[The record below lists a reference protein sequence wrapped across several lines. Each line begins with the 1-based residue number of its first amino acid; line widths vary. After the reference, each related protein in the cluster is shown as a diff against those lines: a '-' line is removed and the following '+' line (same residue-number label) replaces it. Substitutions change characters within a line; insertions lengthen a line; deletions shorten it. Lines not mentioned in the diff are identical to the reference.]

1 MSQAG
6 SDTEDETE
14 FVTEDVPVLTRSANL
29 KGRKQSLALAR
40 EKKCR
45 NQKVVKNVME
55 VHKEI
60 NMAKQ
65 LTARLSTSIGKAKLK
80 AAEEGITLPAMDD
93 PAPPVQAADPALL
106 EMMKMMAYEIKSL
119 KASPPPPLPPPIP
132 EPPKVEKPKR
142 VRAPPKKKE
151 PVPEPDPPAPVNL
164 VQQPP
169 SAHQQRQAE
178 KEGRME
184 ALRRALGRK

>member
-6 SDTEDETE
+6 TDTEDETE
-14 FVTEDVPVLTRSANL
+14 FVTEDVPVLTRTANL

-60 NMAKQ
+60 NKAKQ
-65 LTARLSTSIGKAKLK
+65 LTARLTTSISKAKSK
-80 AAEEGITLPAMDD
+80 AAEEGISLPTMDD
-93 PAPPVQAADPALL
+93 LSPPAAATDPALL
-106 EMMKMMAYEIKSL
+106 DMMKMMAYEIKSL
-119 KASPPPPLPPPIP
+119 KAAQPPPPPPPTQE
-132 EPPKVEKPKR
+132 EPKQEKPKR
-142 VRAPPKKKE
+142 IRAPPKKKE
-151 PVPEPDPPAPVNL
+151 PLPELDPLPVPVNL
-164 VQQPP
+164 IQPP

-178 KEGRME
+178 KESRME
-184 ALRRALGRK
+184 ALRRAMGRK

>member
-14 FVTEDVPVLTRSANL
+14 FVTEDVPVLKRSANL

-60 NMAKQ
+60 NKAKQ

-80 AAEEGITLPAMDD
+80 AAEEGIALPAMDD

-106 EMMKMMAYEIKSL
+106 EMMKMMAYEIKSQ
-119 KASPPPPLPPPIP
+119 KALPPPPPIP

-151 PVPEPDPPAPVNL
+151 PVPEPEPPAPVNL
-164 VQQPP
+164 VHQPP

>member
-14 FVTEDVPVLTRSANL
+14 FVTEDVPVLKRSANL

-60 NMAKQ
+60 NKAKQ

-93 PAPPVQAADPALL
+93 PAPPIHASDPALL

-119 KASPPPPLPPPIP
+119 KALPPPPPPIP

>member
-1 MSQAG
+1 
-6 SDTEDETE
+6 
-14 FVTEDVPVLTRSANL
+14 
-29 KGRKQSLALAR
+29 
-40 EKKCR
+40 
-45 NQKVVKNVME
+45 ME

-60 NMAKQ
+60 NKAKQ

-93 PAPPVQAADPALL
+93 PAPLIHASDPALL

-119 KASPPPPLPPPIP
+119 KASPPPLPPPIP

-164 VQQPP
+164 VQPP

-184 ALRRALGRK
+184 TLRRALGRK

>member
-6 SDTEDETE
+6 TDTEDETE

-60 NMAKQ
+60 NKAKQ
-65 LTARLSTSIGKAKLK
+65 LTARLSTSINKAKSK

-93 PAPPVQAADPALL
+93 PAPPPPTAPDNALL
-106 EMMKMMAYEIKSL
+106 DMMKMMAYEIKSL
-119 KASPPPPLPPPIP
+119 KTQPPPPPPAPPPP
-132 EPPKVEKPKR
+132 VDEKPKR

-151 PVPEPDPPAPVNL
+151 PAVEPPEPVNL
-164 VQQPP
+164 IPPSP

-178 KEGRME
+178 KESRME
-184 ALRRALGRK
+184 ALRRAMGRK